1 MYKINDINIFDDR
14 FCNLMLDYIDATRI
28 VKDDLPDLTD
38 IYLEKITFELLNNIK
53 LKEFI
58 KDFESLDYISKINA
72 FNCFAYLNSDKN
84 DVIENKYLINNFLEN
99 NIKMSKM
106 QINFISLKDF
116 KIPFDNL
123 YLFSLFT
130 VYKIQ
135 QNTNLFDYLNSIN
148 NNIIDESIKTQLNK
162 TFKNVNLEF
171 NVYSKI
177 NEINDNL
184 IKTQFLKSKN
194 EFKLSYGIFSN
205 VINSK
210 INVKN
215 LNTIS
220 EIDLYVENNKSNSFI
235 LQIEN
240 NSREI
245 YKIVKNHSFI
255 KWILSEDVIIKSKK
269 YLFDSKY
276 WIKLFELVFELLPFK
291 IDEKDK
297 EIEIIYDENNF
308 QVQEIKWN

>member
-1 MYKINDINIFDDR
+1 MYKINDINIFEDS

-58 KDFESLDYISKINA
+58 KDFETLDYISKINV

-116 KIPFDNL
+116 KTPFDNL
-123 YLFSLFT
+123 YLFSLFII
-130 VYKIQ
+130 YKLQ
-135 QNTNLFDYLNSIN
+135 QNTDLFDYLNSIN
-148 NNIIDESIKTQLNK
+148 NNIIDESIKIQLNK
-162 TFKNVNLEF
+162 TFKNVSLEF

-184 IKTQFLKSKN
+184 IKPQFLNSKN

-210 INVKN
+210 INIKN

-240 NSREI
+240 NPREI
-245 YKIVKNHSFI
+245 YKIAKNHSFI
-255 KWILSEDVIIKSKK
+255 KLILSEGVIIKSKK

-276 WIKLFELVFELLPFK
+276 
-291 IDEKDK
+291 
-297 EIEIIYDENNF
+297 
-308 QVQEIKWN
+308 